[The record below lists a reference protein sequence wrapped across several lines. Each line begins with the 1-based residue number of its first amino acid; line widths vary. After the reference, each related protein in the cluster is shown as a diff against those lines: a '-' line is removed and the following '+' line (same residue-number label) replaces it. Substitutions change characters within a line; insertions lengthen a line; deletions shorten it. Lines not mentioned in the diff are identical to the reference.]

1 MILQGSVYILS
12 FIEVHLNK
20 ILSSKPVEVD
30 SGENKL
36 VLLNHLMAYS
46 EAKFLFFSF
55 LCIPYNTQTNDG
67 HVIGCTINASC

>member
-20 ILSSKPVEVD
+20 ILSSKQVEVD

-46 EAKFLFFSF
+46 EAKFLFFHSF
-55 LCIPYNTQTNDG
+55 IFPITHRLMMDM
-67 HVIGCTINASC
+67 